1 MKFVITTKYAMK
13 AKVTTIANGK
23 VTNHRG
29 FVDAETWIPGKVEF
43 LKNIYKFD
51 DCKVERTE
59 TGFIVRCK
67 RSAGIPGTRGKAMDV
82 THILT
87 LVD

>member
-1 MKFVITTKYAMK
+1 MKYVITTKYAMK

-29 FVDAETWIPGKVEF
+29 FVDAETWIPGKIEF

-51 DCKVERTE
+51 NCTVERTD
-59 TGFIVRCK
+59 TGFIVRCT
-67 RSAGIPGTRGKAMDV
+67 RSAGIAGTRGKAMNV

>member
-1 MKFVITTKYAMK
+1 MK

-43 LKNIYKFD
+43 LKNITSLTIARLNGPKPDSLFVASVPPEFPEP
-51 DCKVERTE
+51 VEKQWTLPI
-59 TGFIVRCK
+59 FL
-67 RSAGIPGTRGKAMDV
+67 PL
-82 THILT
+82 LT
-87 LVD
+87 N